1 MQWDGSLETG
11 QSQPQR
17 PHHGR
22 SRRMNGRSDAAR
34 TQVRA

>member
-1 MQWDGSLETG
+1 MQWDGSSETG

-17 PHHGR
+17 PQHGR

-34 TQVRA
+34 TRVRA